1 DGVGWSEGAGVI
13 VLKRWHDAVRDGDR
27 VLAVIRGSAVNQ
39 DGRSQGLTAP
49 HGPSQE
55 DVIRRALAQASLRP
69 NEVDYVE
76 THGTGTKLG
85 DPIEAQ
91 ALGAVYGSARGPN
104 DPLRIGAMKSN
115 LGHTQAAAGVAGIM
129 KVVLALQHGRIPQT
143 LHFRAP

>member
-1 DGVGWSEGAGVI
+1 LALAGGATVILTPGIFVEFSRLRGLASDGRCKSFSADADGVGWSEGAGVI

-76 THGTGTKLG
+76 THGTGTKL
-85 DPIEAQ
+85 
-91 ALGAVYGSARGPN
+91 
-104 DPLRIGAMKSN
+104 
-115 LGHTQAAAGVAGIM
+115 
-129 KVVLALQHGRIPQT
+129 
-143 LHFRAP
+143 